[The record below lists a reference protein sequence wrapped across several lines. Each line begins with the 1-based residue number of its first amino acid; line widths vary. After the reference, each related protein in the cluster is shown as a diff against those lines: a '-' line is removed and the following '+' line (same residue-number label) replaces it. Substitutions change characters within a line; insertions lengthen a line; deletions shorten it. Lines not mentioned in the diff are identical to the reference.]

1 MTASVRFEE
10 AMEDNGKKPLTL
22 DFIEQSLQDDLQSA
36 DPKIRQ
42 GATRLLL
49 ALLKQKQQREPSDD
63 QPMLDPGVQKALAA
77 HTAYLLGDDE
87 VENFE
92 N

>member
-1 MTASVRFEE
+1 
-10 AMEDNGKKPLTL
+10 MEDNGKKPLTL
-22 DFIEQSLQDDLQSA
+22 NFIEQSLQDDLQSE
-36 DPKIRQ
+36 DPKIRHP
-42 GATRLLL
+42 ATRLLL

-63 QPMLDPGVQKALAA
+63 QPTLDPAVQKALAA
-77 HTAYLLGDDE
+77 HAGYLLDDDE